1 MTLNDARDQAKCNAL
16 LLIDAHGAT
25 ELPRANKHALA
36 QQLLAAIAQ
45 RLPDNLPAVR
55 QSQPRVLEVNGLY
68 RHGFMISPT
77 MHDIT
82 LQVLADGTS
91 PLAAQMQVPVLQG

>member
-1 MTLNDARDQAKCNAL
+1 M
-16 LLIDAHGAT
+16 G
-25 ELPRANKHALA
+25 E
-36 QQLLAAIAQ
+36 
-45 RLPDNLPAVR
+45 
-55 QSQPRVLEVNGLY
+55 RVLQVNGLY